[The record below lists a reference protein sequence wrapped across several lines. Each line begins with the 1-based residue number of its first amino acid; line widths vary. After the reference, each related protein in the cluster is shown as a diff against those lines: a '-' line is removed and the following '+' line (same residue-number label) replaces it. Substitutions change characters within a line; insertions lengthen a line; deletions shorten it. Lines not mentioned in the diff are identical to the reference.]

1 MNKLIL
7 IDGNSL
13 VNRAFYAL
21 PFFTNR
27 NGEHTGAVFGF
38 SNMLLK
44 LFELQK
50 PTHVVVAFDYS
61 RKTFRSDLYPDYKG
75 TRRETPPELL
85 AQLDLSKTLLDNMD
99 IKWIWKQ
106 GVEGDDII
114 GTLAKRFDGEVV
126 ILTGDRDELQLVDDN
141 TTVLFTRVGITD
153 TMYYTKDNMIEKC
166 GMRAD
171 QIVDYK
177 ALMGDKSDNI
187 PGVSGIGKTTANSLL
202 NQYGTLNNIYEHI
215 NEIKPSAKAKLEA
228 GKDLA
233 YLSQTLARI
242 KTDCDIDFDFADAEF
257 HFSFQPK
264 LRDFMEDM
272 EFWSALKRYE
282 QYIKHDKSENEE
294 TPNLLNSIQDLD
306 NFANQIQTSKQF
318 GFSLQPT
325 PTFAFDKQTYSLGEE
340 LDKTVCLE
348 MFKTF
353 FEDEQIQKITFD
365 LKSQLSILEQNNINI
380 SKNNIFDCAIASY
393 LIWAGTKSE
402 YHNFSIGNF
411 VEKQNEIKDLLKQY
425 KLEDLYNKI
434 ELPLTF
440 VLYDME
446 KSGFKIDANEL
457 DVLKKEYEEKI
468 EQTKNQLYQMAGEK
482 FNLNSPMQIAYILFD
497 KLGIKCPGKK
507 RSTSIEVL
515 NEILGEHPI
524 VQTLIDYR
532 RYFKMYSTYILPYK
546 EILERKGEIINTVF
560 NQTLTATGRLSSSDP
575 NLQNIPIRDED
586 GKNIRKIFISR
597 FSDGVIMSA
606 DYNQI
611 ELRLLANFS
620 EDQNMIG
627 AFVNN
632 IDIHTKT
639 ASEIFGVPPLL
650 VTSQMRR
657 DAKSVNFGIVYGIS
671 DFGLAKGLGIPIA
684 NAKEYMQKYFASYPS
699 VKVYQQ
705 RLIEYAKQNGFTRT
719 KFGRIRRI
727 PEINATNFGTR
738 QFGERIAINAP
749 LQGTASDIIKIAMI
763 RVYEKLK
770 EHNLKAKLILQ
781 VHDELILDV
790 PSQEIEECEN
800 ILKDCMENVVNLKVH
815 LPVSISYGK
824 NWFYTK

>member
-61 RKTFRSDLYPDYKG
+61 RKTFRSELYPDYKG
-75 TRRETPPELL
+75 TRHETPPELL
-85 AQLDLSKTLLDNMD
+85 TQLDLSKKLLDNMD
-99 IKWIWKQ
+99 IKWIWQQ
-106 GVEGDDII
+106 GIEGDDII
-114 GTLAKRFDGEVV
+114 GTLAKKFYGEVV

-141 TTVLFTRVGITD
+141 TTVLFTKVGITD
-153 TMYYTKDNMIEKC
+153 TISYTKDNMLEMC

-187 PGVSGIGKTTANSLL
+187 PGVPGIGKATANNLL
-202 NQYGTLNNIYEHI
+202 NQYGTLDNIYAHI
-215 NEIKPSAKAKLEA
+215 DEIKSNARVKLEA

-233 YLSQTLARI
+233 YLSQNLARI
-242 KTDCDIDFDFADAEF
+242 KTDCDIDFDFDNAEF
-257 HFSFQPK
+257 HLSFQPK
-264 LRDFMEDM
+264 LREFMEDM

-282 QYIKHDKSENEE
+282 QYIENDELKKE
-294 TPNLLNSIQDLD
+294 QIPNVLNSIQDID
-306 NFANQIQTSKQF
+306 IFAKQVQASKQF
-318 GFSLQPT
+318 GFSLQPK
-325 PTFAFDKQTYSLGEE
+325 PTFAFDKETYSLGEK
-340 LDKTVCLE
+340 LDLTVCLE
-348 MFKTF
+348 KFKAF

-365 LKSQLSILEQNNINI
+365 LKSQLCILEQNDINI

-402 YHNFSIGNF
+402 YHNFSIGDF
-411 VEKQNEIKDLLKQY
+411 VEKQNKIKDLLKQY

-446 KSGFKIDANEL
+446 RNGFKIDVNEL
-457 DVLKKEYEEKI
+457 DALKKEYEDKI
-468 EQTKNQLYQMAGEK
+468 EQTKNQLYQIAGEK
-482 FNLNSPMQIAYILFD
+482 FNLNSPIQIANILFD
-497 KLGIKCPGKK
+497 KLGIKCPEKK

-515 NEILGEHPI
+515 NEILNEHPI
-524 VQTLIDYR
+524 VQSLIDYR
-532 RYFKMYSTYILPYK
+532 KYFKMYSTYIMPYK
-546 EILERKGEIINTVF
+546 EIVETKGEIINTVF

-575 NLQNIPIRDED
+575 NLQNIPIRDDD

-597 FSDGVIMSA
+597 FSDGVIMSS

-620 EDQNMIG
+620 QEKNMID

-671 DFGLAKGLGIPIA
+671 DFGLAKGLGISIA
-684 NAKEYMQKYFASYPS
+684 NAKDYMQKYFASYPG
-699 VKVYQQ
+699 VKNYQQ
-705 RLIEYAKQNGFTRT
+705 QLIEYAKQNGFTRT

-763 RVYEKLK
+763 KVYDKLK
-770 EHNLKAKLILQ
+770 ERNLKAKLILQ

-800 ILKDCMENVVNLKVH
+800 ILKECMESVVNLKVN

-824 NWFYTK
+824 NWFYAK